1 MLEELFKQYPF
12 LVWMKRLIL
21 QHAETQAAWLILA
34 GSKERSMIS
43 TLQEGNIKTKR
54 IHPEDKGIVFNNV
67 VIFLRSHKK
76 STRAFSSELGF
87 HIAEVSLSGEKTLSK
102 SNHQFH
108 PTRPELSVST

>member
-43 TLQEGNIKTKR
+43 ALQEGNIKTKR
-54 IHPEDKGIVFNNV
+54 IHPEDKGIVFNNI
-67 VIFLRSHKK
+67 VIFLCSHKK

-87 HIAEVSLSGEKTLSK
+87 HIAEVSLSGKKPSANQTTSFTPHAL
-102 SNHQFH
+102 N
-108 PTRPELSVST
+108 